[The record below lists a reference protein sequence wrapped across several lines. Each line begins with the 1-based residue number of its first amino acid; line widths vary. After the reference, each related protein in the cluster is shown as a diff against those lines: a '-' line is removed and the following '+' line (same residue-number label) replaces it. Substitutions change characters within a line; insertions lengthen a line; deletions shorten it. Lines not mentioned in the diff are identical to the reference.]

1 MQFDLKAA
9 FLLLRIHLTFANLL
23 VLLVLCP
30 WKLGWLI
37 TYSWDGGNVLCKLAN
52 FVFMI
57 AVDMPCYI
65 ITCIAIDRCRI
76 VYHMSRVQQVHII
89 ELTY

>member
-1 MQFDLKAA
+1 MK
-9 FLLLRIHLTFANLL
+9 IHLTIANLL

-30 WKLGWLI
+30 WRFVWLA
-37 TYSWDGGNVLCKLAN
+37 TYSWMGGNVLCKIAN
-52 FVFMI
+52 YIFMV

-76 VYHMSRVQQVHII
+76 VYRMTSSRKVCEFII
-89 ELTY
+89 YVLSIVTSQYTG